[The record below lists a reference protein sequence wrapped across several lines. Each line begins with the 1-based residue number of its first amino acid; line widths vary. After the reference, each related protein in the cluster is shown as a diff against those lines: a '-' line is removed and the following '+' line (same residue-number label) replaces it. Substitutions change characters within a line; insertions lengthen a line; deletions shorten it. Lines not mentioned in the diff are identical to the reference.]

1 MEKNKRMNNIPL
13 SPFSEDHLNITGARE
28 NNLKNISLS
37 LPQQK
42 LIVITGL
49 SGSGKSSLAFDTIY
63 AEGQRRYMETF
74 SAYARQFI
82 GNLEHPDVDK
92 ITGLNP
98 VIAIEQKTVNKN
110 PRSTVGTITEI
121 YDFLRLL
128 YARCATAY
136 SYVTGEKMV
145 SYHERELFDIISS
158 NYKSK
163 TVALLAPVIR
173 GRKGHYKEWFENIRK
188 KGFTKAR
195 VDGEIVSL
203 SFNLQLD
210 RYKIHDIDIVIDQFE
225 VKDSAAQRLV
235 NSLRLGLQ
243 HGKGTIVVL
252 NPATG
257 ETRNLSRHLI
267 CPTSGVSYQEPEPN
281 TFSFNSPYGACTKCS
296 GLGYITEIDLEKIIP
311 DKKRSINEGGI
322 ALLGS
327 AKSSSMF
334 KQLNALAEKFNFSL
348 NEPICNLGEDIL
360 DIILYGTNEPIY
372 IKSEITGLSP
382 QKVNFDGIVNFMN
395 NFDFDSAPSS
405 LKKWINQFINA
416 IECPVC
422 KGARLKKES
431 LCFKIGDKTIS
442 DLALMDISDLVLW
455 VASCNQYFD
464 EKQQIIAH
472 EIVREIAMRLR
483 FLTDVGISYLSL
495 NRSAKS
501 LAGGEAQRIRLATQI
516 SSQLVNVLYILD
528 EPSIGLHQR
537 DNRRLIESLQHLRD
551 AENSIIVVEHDEE
564 MMRAADFIVDVG
576 PFAGEHGGEIVA
588 QGTFDDILKSNS
600 LTSDYLTGK
609 KQIVIPETRRPGN
622 GNYITLINAS
632 GNNLK
637 NITIDFPLG
646 KLICVTGVSGSG
658 KSSLVNETLY
668 PILNRHIYKSEKKP
682 LPYKEI
688 IGLEH
693 IDKVIEINQQ
703 PIGKTPRSNP
713 ATYIGVFDDIRQ
725 LFAQLPESKIR
736 GYKPGRFSFNVP
748 GGRCEECGGAG
759 VKAIEMNFLPD
770 VYVTCEKCNGNRY
783 NAETLEIRYK
793 GKSINDV
800 LEMDIDT
807 ALTFFEGIPFIVQKL
822 QTLAEVG
829 LGYIRLGQP
838 STTLSGGEAQRVKLA
853 AELSKKDTGS
863 TFYILDEPTTGLHFH
878 DIAIL
883 LDLLNRFVDKGN
895 TVLII
900 EHNMDVIKMA
910 DHIIDM
916 GPEGGRYG
924 GEIIAVGTPEEVV
937 VQQKGFTWE
946 YLQKPVSASASASY
960 SLS

>member
-1 MEKNKRMNNIPL
+1 LPIA
-13 SPFSEDHLNITGARE
+13 SSTFSEDRLCITGARE
-28 NNLKNISLS
+28 NNLKNVSLS
-37 LPQQK
+37 LPQHK

-145 SYHERELFDIISS
+145 SYHERELLEIISTQ
-158 NYKSK
+158 YKGK
-163 TVALLAPVIR
+163 NIALLAPVIR

-225 VKDSAAQRLV
+225 VKEVVSQRLS

-252 NPATG
+252 DSATG
-257 ETRNLSRHLI
+257 EIRNLSRHLI
-267 CPTSGVSYQEPEPN
+267 CPTSGISYPEPEPN
-281 TFSFNSPYGACTKCS
+281 TFSFNSPYGACPKCN
-296 GLGYITEIDLEKIIP
+296 GLGYITEMDMEKIIP
-311 DKKRSINEGGI
+311 DKNRSINEGGI

-327 AKSSSMF
+327 AKPSSMF

-348 NEPICNLGEDIL
+348 NDPINVLGDDIL
-360 DIILYGTNEPIY
+360 DIILYGTNEPVY
-372 IKSEITGLSP
+372 IKSEFTGLSP
-382 QKVNFDGIVNFMN
+382 QKITFEGIINFLN
-395 NFDFDSAPSS
+395 NFDFDSAPAS
-405 LKKWINQFINA
+405 LKKWINQFVNE

-442 DLALMDISDLVLW
+442 DLAMMDISDLAQW
-455 VASCNQYFD
+455 MTTCDTYFD
-464 EKQQIIAH
+464 EKQKIIAF
-472 EIVREIAMRLR
+472 EILREISMRIQ

-495 NRSAKS
+495 NRSAKT

-537 DNRRLIESLQHLRD
+537 DNHRLIESLQHLRD
-551 AENSIIVVEHDEE
+551 AENSIIVVEHDED
-564 MMRAADFIVDVG
+564 MMRAADYIVDVG
-576 PFAGEHGGEIVA
+576 PLAGEHGGEIVA
-588 QGTFDDILKSNS
+588 QGTFDEILKSNS
-600 LTSDYLTGK
+600 LTADYLTGR
-609 KQIVIPETRRPGN
+609 KQIVVPTSRRTGN
-622 GNYITLINAS
+622 GKSITLTHCT

-637 NITIDFPLG
+637 NITVDFPLG

-658 KSSLVNETLY
+658 KSTLINETLY
-668 PILNRHIYKSEKKP
+668 PILNRHIYRSEKKP
-682 LPYKEI
+682 LPYGEVV
-688 IGLEH
+688 GLEH

-736 GYKPGRFSFNVP
+736 GYKPGRFSFNVT

-770 VYVTCEKCNGNRY
+770 VYVTCDKCNGKRY
-783 NAETLEIRYK
+783 NPETLEIRYK

-807 ALTFFEGIPFIVQKL
+807 ALAFFEGIPFIIQKL
-822 QTLAEVG
+822 KTLVEVG
-829 LGYIRLGQP
+829 LGYIRLGQS
-838 STTLSGGEAQRVKLA
+838 STTLSGGEAQRIKLA
-853 AELSKKDTGS
+853 AELSKKDTGT
-863 TFYILDEPTTGLHFH
+863 TFYILDEPTTGLHFQ

-895 TVLII
+895 SVLVI
-900 EHNMDVIKMA
+900 EHNMEVIKMA
-910 DHIIDM
+910 DYIIDM

-924 GEIIAVGTPEEVV
+924 GEIIATGTPEEIVR
-937 VQQKGFTWE
+937 QGKGFTGR
-946 YLQKPVSASASASY
+946 YLGEKI
-960 SLS
+960 

>member
-1 MEKNKRMNNIPL
+1 VNYINPP
-13 SPFSEDHLNITGARE
+13 SPFSEDRLCITGARE
-28 NNLKNISLS
+28 NNLKNVSLS
-37 LPQQK
+37 LPQHK

-136 SYVTGEKMV
+136 SFVTGEKMV
-145 SYHERELFDIISS
+145 SYHERELLEIIST
-158 NYKSK
+158 NYKGK
-163 TVALLAPVIR
+163 TIALLAPVIR

-195 VDGEIVSL
+195 VDGEIIPL
-203 SFNLQLD
+203 SFNFQLD
-210 RYKIHDIDIVIDQFE
+210 RYKIHDIDIVVDQFE
-225 VKDSAAQRLV
+225 IKESSLQRLT

-252 NPATG
+252 DTTSG
-257 ETRNLSRHLI
+257 ETKNLSRHLI

-281 TFSFNSPYGACTKCS
+281 TFSFNSPYGACQKCS
-296 GLGYITEIDLEKIIP
+296 GLGFITEMDLEKIIP
-311 DKKRSINEGGI
+311 DKKLSINAGGI
-322 ALLGS
+322 ALLGA

-348 NEPICNLGEDIL
+348 NVPIANLDEDIL

-372 IKSEITGLSP
+372 IKSEFAGLSP
-382 QKVNFDGIVNFMN
+382 QKVNFEGIVNFMN
-395 NFDFDSAPSS
+395 NFDFDSAPAS
-405 LKKWINQFINA
+405 LKKWINQFVNEM
-416 IECPVC
+416 ECPLC

-442 DLALMDISDLVLW
+442 DLALMDISELADW
-455 VASCNQYFD
+455 ISNCRQYFD
-464 EKQQIIAH
+464 EKQQLIAH
-472 EIVREIAMRLR
+472 EIIREIAMRIR
-483 FLTDVGISYLSL
+483 FMTDVGISYLSL

-537 DNRRLIESLQHLRD
+537 DNHRLIESLQQLRD
-551 AENSIIVVEHDEE
+551 AENSIIVVEHDEG
-564 MMRAADFIVDVG
+564 MMQAADIIVDVG
-576 PFAGEHGGEIVA
+576 PFAGEKGGEIVA
-588 QGTFDDILKSNS
+588 QGTFDEILKSNS
-600 LTSDYLTGK
+600 LTADYLTGK
-609 KQIVIPETRRPGN
+609 KKIVVPEKRRDGN
-622 GNYITLINAS
+622 GKVISLINCT

-637 NITIDFPLG
+637 NVTVEFPLG

-658 KSSLVNETLY
+658 KSSLINETLY
-668 PILNRHIYKSEKKP
+668 PILNKHIYRGEKKP
-682 LPYKEI
+682 LPYGEI
-688 IGLEH
+688 SGLEH

-725 LFAQLPESKIR
+725 LFSQLPESKIR
-736 GYKPGRFSFNVP
+736 GYKPGRFSFNVT

-759 VKAIEMNFLPD
+759 VRAIEMNFLPD
-770 VYVTCEKCNGNRY
+770 VYVTCDKCNGKRY
-783 NAETLEIRYK
+783 NPETLEIRYK

-807 ALTFFEGIPFIVQKL
+807 ALPFFEGIPFIVQKL
-822 QTLAEVG
+822 RTLVDVG
-829 LGYIRLGQP
+829 LGYVRLGQP
-838 STTLSGGEAQRVKLA
+838 STTLSGGEAQRIKLA

-883 LDLLNRFVDKGN
+883 LNLLNRFVDKGN
-895 TVLII
+895 TVVVI
-900 EHNMDVIKMA
+900 EHNMEVIKMA
-910 DHIIDM
+910 DHIIDL

-924 GEIIAVGTPEEVV
+924 GEIVSTGTPEEIIE
-937 VQQKGFTWE
+937 QQKGFTWE
-946 YLQKPVSASASASY
+946 YLKV
-960 SLS
+960 

>member
-1 MEKNKRMNNIPL
+1 MGKNEHMSDP
-13 SPFSEDHLNITGARE
+13 SPFSESHLCITGARE
-28 NNLKNISLS
+28 NNLKNVSLS
-37 LPQQK
+37 LPQHK

-145 SYHERELFDIISS
+145 SYHERELLEIIST
-158 NYKSK
+158 NYKGKSI
-163 TVALLAPVIR
+163 ALLAPVIR

-195 VDGEIVSL
+195 VDGEIIPL
-203 SFNLQLD
+203 SFNFQLD

-225 VKDSAAQRLV
+225 VKDSVSQRLV

-243 HGKGTIVVL
+243 HGKGTVVVL
-252 NPATG
+252 DTATG
-257 ETRNLSRHLI
+257 ESKNLSRHLI
-267 CPTSGVSYQEPEPN
+267 CPTSGISYQEPEPN
-281 TFSFNSPYGACTKCS
+281 TFSFNSPYGACPKCS
-296 GLGYITEIDLEKIIP
+296 GLGYISEIDLDKIIP
-311 DKKRSINEGGI
+311 DKKLSINAGGI
-322 ALLGS
+322 ALLGA
-327 AKSSSMF
+327 AKTTSMF
-334 KQLNALAEKFNFSL
+334 KHLNALAEKFNFSL
-348 NEPICNLGEDIL
+348 NDPITDLGENIL

-372 IKSEITGLSP
+372 IKSEFSGLSP
-382 QKVNFDGIVNFMN
+382 QKVNFEGIVNFMN
-395 NFDFDSAPSS
+395 HFDFDAAPAS
-405 LKKWINQFINA
+405 LKKWMNQFVNE

-422 KGARLKKES
+422 KGSRLKKES
-431 LCFKIGDKTIS
+431 LCFKIGDKSIA
-442 DLALMDISDLVLW
+442 DLAKMDISELAGW
-455 VASCNQYFD
+455 ISNCNQYFD
-464 EKQQIIAH
+464 EKQQTIAH
-472 EIVREIAMRLR
+472 EIVREIAMRIQ
-483 FLTDVGISYLSL
+483 FMTDVGISYLSL

-537 DNRRLIESLQHLRD
+537 DNHRLIESLQHLRD
-551 AENSIIVVEHDEE
+551 AENSIIVVEHDEG
-564 MMRAADFIVDVG
+564 MMRAADYIVDVG
-576 PFAGEHGGEIVA
+576 PFAGEKGGEIVA
-588 QGTFDDILKSNS
+588 QGTFNDILKSNS
-600 LTSDYLTGK
+600 LTAAYLTGK
-609 KQIVIPETRRPGN
+609 KQIVVPKTRREGT
-622 GNYITLINAS
+622 GKYITLFNCT

-637 NITIDFPLG
+637 NITVEFPLG

-658 KSSLVNETLY
+658 KSTLINETLY
-668 PILNRHIYKSEKKP
+668 PILNKHIYRSEKKP
-682 LPYKEI
+682 LPYGEI
-688 IGLEH
+688 AGLEH

-736 GYKPGRFSFNVP
+736 GYKPGRFSFNVT

-770 VYVTCEKCNGNRY
+770 VYVTCDKCNGKRY
-783 NAETLEIRYK
+783 NPETLEIRYK

-807 ALTFFEGIPFIVQKL
+807 ALPFFEGIPFIVQKL
-822 QTLAEVG
+822 KTLAEVG

-838 STTLSGGEAQRVKLA
+838 STTLSGGEAQRIKLA
-853 AELSKKDTGS
+853 AELSKKDTGN

-883 LDLLNRFVDKGN
+883 LNLLNRFVDKGN
-895 TVLII
+895 TVVVI

-910 DHIIDM
+910 DHIIDL

-924 GEIIAVGTPEEVV
+924 GEIVATGTPEEIVAG
-937 VQQKGFTWE
+937 KRGFTWE
-946 YLQKPVSASASASY
+946 YLKI
-960 SLS
+960 

>member
-1 MEKNKRMNNIPL
+1 MSTILP
-13 SPFSEDHLNITGARE
+13 SFSEDRLCITGARE

-37 LPQQK
+37 LPQHK

-110 PRSTVGTITEI
+110 PRSTVGTITEV

-136 SYVTGEKMV
+136 SYITGEKMV
-145 SYHERELFDIISS
+145 SHHERELLEIISNS
-158 NYKSK
+158 YKGK
-163 TVALLAPVIR
+163 TIAILSPIVR
-173 GRKGHYKEWFENIRK
+173 GRKGHYKEWFETIRK

-195 VDGEIVSL
+195 VDGEIVQL

-210 RYKIHDIDIVIDQFE
+210 RYKIHDIDIVIDLFE
-225 VKDSAAQRLV
+225 VKESALSRLT

-243 HGKGTIVVL
+243 HGKGTIVVMDT
-252 NPATG
+252 ATG
-257 ETRNLSRHLI
+257 ETKNLSRHLI
-267 CPTSGVSYQEPEPN
+267 CPTSGISYQEPEPN
-281 TFSFNSPYGACTKCS
+281 TFSFNSPYGACPKCS
-296 GLGYITEIDLEKIIP
+296 GLGYITEMDLDKIIP
-311 DKKRSINEGGI
+311 DKKISINLGGI

-327 AKSSSMF
+327 AKPSSMF
-334 KQLNALAEKFNFSL
+334 KQMNALAEKFNFSL
-348 NEPICNLGEDIL
+348 DDPIDKLGEEIL

-372 IKSEITGLSP
+372 VKSEFSGLSP
-382 QKVNFDGIVNFMN
+382 QKINFEGIINFMN
-395 NFDFDSAPSS
+395 NFDFESAPAS
-405 LKKWINQFINA
+405 LKKWVNQFIN
-416 IECPVC
+416 ETKCPVC
-422 KGARLKKES
+422 KGSRLRKES
-431 LCFKIGDKTIS
+431 LCFKIGEKTIS
-442 DLALMDISDLVLW
+442 DLAMMDISELADWL
-455 VASCNQYFD
+455 ATCNEYFD
-464 EKQQIIAH
+464 EKQKIIAH
-472 EIVREIAMRLR
+472 EILREISLRLQ

-495 NRSAKS
+495 NRSARS

-551 AENSIIVVEHDEE
+551 AENSIIVVEHDED

-576 PFAGEHGGEIVA
+576 PFAGERGGEIVA
-588 QGTFDDILKSNS
+588 QGNWNEILNSNS
-600 LTSDYLTGK
+600 LTADYLTGK
-609 KQIVIPETRRPGN
+609 KQIIIPETRREGN
-622 GNYITLINAS
+622 GKFITLINCS

-637 NITIDFPLG
+637 NITVEFPLG
-646 KLICVTGVSGSG
+646 ALICVTGVSGSG
-658 KSSLVNETLY
+658 KSTLINETLY
-668 PILNRHIYKSEKKP
+668 PILNHYIYNSEKKP
-682 LPYKEI
+682 LPYGEI

-736 GYKPGRFSFNVP
+736 GYKPGRFSFNVA
-748 GGRCEECGGAG
+748 GGRCDECGGAG
-759 VKAIEMNFLPD
+759 VKTIEMNFLPD
-770 VYVTCEKCNGNRY
+770 VYVTCDKCNGKRY

-793 GKSINDV
+793 GKTINDV

-807 ALTFFEGIPFIVQKL
+807 ALAFFEGIPFIVQKL
-822 QTLAEVG
+822 RTLAEVG

-838 STTLSGGEAQRVKLA
+838 STTLSGGEAQRIKLS
-853 AELSKKDTGS
+853 AELSKKDTGT
-863 TFYILDEPTTGLHFH
+863 TFYILDEPTTGLHFY
-878 DIAIL
+878 DIAML
-883 LDLLNRFVDKGN
+883 MDLLNRFVNKGN
-895 TVLII
+895 TVLVI
-900 EHNMDVIKMA
+900 EHNMEVIKMA

-924 GEIIAVGTPEEVV
+924 GKIVATGTPEEIVEM
-937 VQQKGFTWE
+937 QKGFTWE
-946 YLQKPVSASASASY
+946 YLKCKI
-960 SLS
+960 

>member
-1 MEKNKRMNNIPL
+1 MINNNV
-13 SPFSEDHLNITGARE
+13 SESHLCITGARE
-28 NNLKNISLS
+28 NNLKNVSLQ
-37 LPQQK
+37 LPQHK

-145 SYHERELFDIISS
+145 SFHERELLEIIST
-158 NYKSK
+158 NYKGK
-163 TVALLAPVIR
+163 NIALLAPVIR

-195 VDGEIVSL
+195 VDGEIMSL

-225 VKDSAAQRLV
+225 VKDSALPRLT

-243 HGKGTIVVL
+243 HGKGTVVVL
-252 NPATG
+252 DTATG
-257 ETRNLSRHLI
+257 ETKNLSRHLI
-267 CPTSGVSYQEPEPN
+267 CPTSGISYQEPEPN
-281 TFSFNSPYGACTKCS
+281 TFSFNSPYGACPKCS
-296 GLGYITEIDLEKIIP
+296 GLGFITEMDLEKIIP
-311 DKKRSINEGGI
+311 DKKLSINAGGI

-327 AKSSSMF
+327 AKPSSMF

-348 NEPICNLGEDIL
+348 NDPIADLGEDIL

-372 IKSEITGLSP
+372 IKSEYTGLSP
-382 QKVNFDGIVNFMN
+382 QKVNFEGIVNFMN
-395 NFDFDSAPSS
+395 NFDFDSAPAS
-405 LKKWINQFINA
+405 LKKWINQFVNEM
-416 IECPVC
+416 ECPLC

-442 DLALMDISDLVLW
+442 DLAMMDISELADW
-455 VASCNQYFD
+455 IANCNHYFD
-464 EKQQIIAH
+464 EKQRIIAH
-472 EIVREIAMRLR
+472 EILREIALR
-483 FLTDVGISYLSL
+483 IQFLTDVGISYLSL

-537 DNRRLIESLQHLRD
+537 DNHRLIESLQHLRD
-551 AENSIIVVEHDEE
+551 AENSVIVVEHDEG
-564 MMRAADFIVDVG
+564 MMRAADFVVDIG

-588 QGTFDDILKSNS
+588 QGTFDEILKSNS
-600 LTSDYLTGK
+600 LTADYLTGK
-609 KQIVIPETRRPGN
+609 KQIVVPKTRRKGN
-622 GNYITLINAS
+622 GNLITLHNCT

-637 NITIDFPLG
+637 NITVEFPLG

-658 KSSLVNETLY
+658 KSTLINETLY
-668 PILNRHIYKSEKKP
+668 PILNKHIYKSEKKP
-682 LPYKEI
+682 LPYETI
-688 IGLEH
+688 TGLEH

-725 LFAQLPESKIR
+725 LFSQLPESKIR
-736 GYKPGRFSFNVP
+736 GYKPGRFSFNVT

-770 VYVTCEKCNGNRY
+770 VYVTCEKCNGKRY

-807 ALTFFEGIPFIVQKL
+807 ALPFFEGIPFIVQKL
-822 QTLAEVG
+822 QTLVDVG

-838 STTLSGGEAQRVKLA
+838 STTLSGGEAQRIKLA

-883 LDLLNRFVDKGN
+883 LDLLNRFVNKGN
-895 TVLII
+895 TVLVI

-924 GEIIAVGTPEEVV
+924 GEIIAVGTPEEIVT
-937 VQQKGFTWE
+937 QRKGFTWE
-946 YLQKPVSASASASY
+946 FLKKETR
-960 SLS
+960 

>member
-1 MEKNKRMNNIPL
+1 VEHSL
-13 SPFSEDHLNITGARE
+13 STFSEDKLCITGARE

-37 LPQQK
+37 LPQHK

-82 GNLEHPDVDK
+82 GNLEHPEVDK

-145 SYHERELFDIISS
+145 SYHERELLEIISN
-158 NYKSK
+158 NYKGK
-163 TVALLAPVIR
+163 TIAILAPMVR

-195 VDGEIVSL
+195 VDGEIVPL

-210 RYKIHDIDIVIDQFE
+210 RYKIHDIDIVVDQFE
-225 VKDSAAQRLV
+225 VKDAAAQRLV

-252 NPATG
+252 NPVTG

-267 CPTSGVSYQEPEPN
+267 CPTSGVSYQDPEPN
-281 TFSFNSPYGACTKCS
+281 SFSFNSPYGACSKCS
-296 GLGYITEIDLEKIIP
+296 GLGYITEMDLEKIIP
-311 DKKRSINEGGI
+311 DKKLSINAGGI

-327 AKSSSMF
+327 ARPSSMF
-334 KQLNALAEKFNFSL
+334 KQLNALAEKFYFSL
-348 NEPICNLGEDIL
+348 NDPISDLSDETL

-372 IKSEITGLSP
+372 LKSDITGLSP
-382 QKVNFDGIVNFMN
+382 QKVNFEGIVNFLN
-395 NFDFDSAPSS
+395 NFDYDSAPTS
-405 LKKWINQFINA
+405 LKKWINQFVNE

-431 LCFKIGDKTIS
+431 LCFKIGNKSIS
-442 DLALMDISDLVLW
+442 ELAMMDISELALW
-455 VASCNQYFD
+455 MATSQQYFD

-472 EIVREIAMRLR
+472 EIVREITMRLK

-501 LAGGEAQRIRLATQI
+501 LSGGEAQRIRLATQI

-564 MMRAADFIVDVG
+564 MMHSADFIVDVG

-600 LTSDYLTGK
+600 LTADYLTCK
-609 KQIVIPETRRPGN
+609 KQIIAPKTRRTGN
-622 GNYITLINAS
+622 GNMLTLMNCT

-637 NITIDFPLG
+637 NITVDLPLG
-646 KLICVTGVSGSG
+646 TLICVTGVSGSG
-658 KSSLVNETLY
+658 KSTLINETLY
-668 PILNRHIYKSEKKP
+668 PILNRHIYRSEKKP
-682 LPYKEI
+682 LPYEEI
-688 IGLEH
+688 IGLEYV
-693 IDKVIEINQQ
+693 DKVIEINQQ

-713 ATYIGVFDDIRQ
+713 ATYIGVFDDIRL

-736 GYKPGRFSFNVP
+736 GYKPGRFSFNVT

-770 VYVTCEKCNGNRY
+770 VYVTCENCNGKRY

-807 ALTFFEGIPFIVQKL
+807 ALAFFEEIPFIAQKL
-822 QTLAEVG
+822 RTLVEVG
-829 LGYIRLGQP
+829 LDYIRLGQP

-878 DIAIL
+878 DTDIML
-883 LDLLNRFVDKGN
+883 QLLNRFVNKGN
-895 TVLII
+895 TVLVI
-900 EHNMDVIKMA
+900 EHNMEVIKMA
-910 DHIIDM
+910 DYIIDM

-924 GEIIAVGTPEEVV
+924 GEIIATGTPEEIV
-937 VQQKGFTWE
+937 VQKKGFTWE
-946 YLQKPVSASASASY
+946 YLEKKLVY
-960 SLS
+960 L

>member
-1 MEKNKRMNNIPL
+1 MQT
-13 SPFSEDHLNITGARE
+13 SPSTFSEDQLCITGARE
-28 NNLKNISLS
+28 NNLKNISLT
-37 LPQQK
+37 LPQHK
-42 LIVITGL
+42 LVVITGL

-136 SYVTGEKMV
+136 SYVTGEKMA
-145 SYHERELFDIISS
+145 SYHERELLEIIST
-158 NYKSK
+158 NYKGK
-163 TVALLAPVIR
+163 TIALLAPVVR

-225 VKDSAAQRLV
+225 VKDTSLQRLT

-252 NPATG
+252 NVATG

-267 CPTSGVSYQEPEPN
+267 CPTSGISYPEPEPN
-281 TFSFNSPYGACTKCS
+281 SFSFNSPYGACPKCN
-296 GLGYITEIDLEKIIP
+296 GLGYITEIDMEKIIP
-311 DKKRSINEGGI
+311 DKKLSINAGGI

-348 NEPICNLGEDIL
+348 NDPIHNLGDEIL
-360 DIILYGTNEPIY
+360 DIILYGTAEPIY
-372 IKSEITGLSP
+372 IKSEFTGLSP
-382 QKVNFDGIVNFMN
+382 QKVNFEGIITFIN
-395 NFDFDSAPSS
+395 NFDFDSAPTS
-405 LKKWINQFINA
+405 LKKWINHFVNEA
-416 IECPVC
+416 ECPAC

-431 LCFKIGDKTIS
+431 LCFKIGNKTIS
-442 DLALMDISDLVLW
+442 DLAMMDISDLAQW
-455 VASCNQYFD
+455 VSSCYQYFD
-464 EKQQIIAH
+464 DKQQIIAH
-472 EIVREIAMRLR
+472 EIIREIAMRLQ

-537 DNRRLIESLQHLRD
+537 DNHRLIESLKHLRD

-564 MMRAADFIVDVG
+564 MMRAADYIVDVG
-576 PFAGEHGGEIVA
+576 PFAGEHGGEITA
-588 QGTFDDILKSNS
+588 QGTFNEIAQSNS
-600 LTSDYLTGK
+600 LTADYLTGR
-609 KQIVIPETRRPGN
+609 KQIVVPQTRRTGN
-622 GNYITLINAS
+622 GKVITLINCS

-637 NITIDFPLG
+637 NITVDFPLG
-646 KLICVTGVSGSG
+646 QLICVTGVSGSG
-658 KSSLVNETLY
+658 KSTLINETLY
-668 PILNRHIYKSEKKP
+668 PVLNKHIYRSEKKP
-682 LPYKEI
+682 LPYQEV
-688 IGLEH
+688 IGLEYV
-693 IDKVIEINQQ
+693 DKVIEINQQ

-713 ATYIGVFDDIRQ
+713 ATYIGVFDDIRL

-736 GYKPGRFSFNVP
+736 GYKPGRFSFNVT

-759 VKAIEMNFLPD
+759 VKTVEMNFLPD
-770 VYVTCEKCNGNRY
+770 VYVTCEKCNGKRY

-807 ALTFFEGIPFIVQKL
+807 ALAFFEGIPFIVQKL
-822 QTLAEVG
+822 QTLVEVG

-883 LDLLNRFVDKGN
+883 MDLLNRFVEKGN
-895 TVLII
+895 TVLVI
-900 EHNMDVIKMA
+900 EHNMEVIKMA

-924 GEIIAVGTPEEVV
+924 GEIIATGTPEEIVA
-937 VQQKGFTWE
+937 QQKGFTWE
-946 YLQKPVSASASASY
+946 YLAGVLACNT
-960 SLS
+960 L

>member
-1 MEKNKRMNNIPL
+1 VALTVIKQNTLDRALAPIDNLTTPT
-13 SPFSEDHLNITGARE
+13 FSEDQLCITGARE
-28 NNLKNISLS
+28 NNLKNVSLT
-37 LPQQK
+37 LPQHK

-82 GNLEHPDVDK
+82 GNLEHPDVEK

-136 SYVTGEKMV
+136 SYVTGEKMA
-145 SYHERELFDIISS
+145 SYHERELIEIIT
-158 NYKSK
+158 NGYKNK
-163 TVALLAPVIR
+163 TIALLAPVVR

-188 KGFTKAR
+188 KGFTKTR
-195 VDGEIVSL
+195 VDGEIVPL

-225 VKDSAAQRLV
+225 MKESALQRLT

-252 NPATG
+252 DVLSG

-267 CPTSGVSYQEPEPN
+267 CPTSGISYQEPEPN
-281 TFSFNSPYGACTKCS
+281 TFSFNSPYGACPKCS
-296 GLGYITEIDLEKIIP
+296 GLGYITEMDLEKIIP
-311 DKKRSINEGGI
+311 DKKCSINAGGI

-327 AKSSSMF
+327 AKNSSMF
-334 KQLNALAEKFNFSL
+334 KQLNALSEKFNFSL
-348 NEPICNLGEDIL
+348 NDPIDKLGDEIL
-360 DIILYGTNEPIY
+360 DIILYGTTEPIY
-372 IKSEITGLSP
+372 IKSEFTGLSP
-382 QKVNFDGIVNFMN
+382 QKINFEGIVNFMN
-395 NFDFDSAPSS
+395 NFDFESAPAS
-405 LKKWINQFINA
+405 LRKWVNQFVNET
-416 IECPVC
+416 ECPVC
-422 KGARLKKES
+422 KGSRLKKES
-431 LCFKIGDKTIS
+431 LCFKIGNNSIS
-442 DLALMDISDLVLW
+442 DLAMMDISELSEW
-455 VASCNQYFD
+455 IATCSEYFD
-464 EKQQIIAH
+464 ETHQIIAH
-472 EIVREIAMRLR
+472 EILREISMRLR

-551 AENSIIVVEHDEE
+551 AENSVIVVEHDED

-576 PFAGEHGGEIVA
+576 PFAGERGGEIVT
-588 QGTFDDILKSNS
+588 QGGFNEILNSNS
-600 LTSDYLTGK
+600 LTADYLTGK
-609 KQIVIPETRRPGN
+609 KQIVVPKTRREGN
-622 GNYITLINAS
+622 GNFITLINCS

-637 NITIDFPLG
+637 NITVVFPLG

-658 KSSLVNETLY
+658 KSTLINETLY

-682 LPYKEI
+682 LPFGEI
-688 IGLEH
+688 IGLEY

-736 GYKPGRFSFNVP
+736 GYKPGRFSFNVT
-748 GGRCEECGGAG
+748 GGRCEECSGAG
-759 VKAIEMNFLPD
+759 VKTIEMNFLPD
-770 VYVTCEKCNGNRY
+770 VYVTCDKCNGKRY

-793 GKSINDV
+793 GKTINDV

-807 ALTFFEGIPFIVQKL
+807 ALAFFEGIPFIVQKL
-822 QTLAEVG
+822 RTLAEVG

-853 AELSKKDTGS
+853 AELSKKDTGT
-863 TFYILDEPTTGLHFH
+863 TFYILDEPTTGLHFQ
-878 DIAIL
+878 DISIL
-883 LDLLNRFVDKGN
+883 MDLLNRFVNKGN
-895 TVLII
+895 TVLVI
-900 EHNMDVIKMA
+900 EHNMEVIKMA

-916 GPEGGRYG
+916 GPEGGRHG
-924 GEIIAVGTPEEVV
+924 GEIIATGTPEEIVELR
-937 VQQKGFTWE
+937 KGFTWE
-946 YLQKPVSASASASY
+946 YLRFKI
-960 SLS
+960 

>member
-1 MEKNKRMNNIPL
+1 MINP
-13 SPFSEDHLNITGARE
+13 EDHLCITGARE
-28 NNLKNISLS
+28 NNLKNISLT

-49 SGSGKSSLAFDTIY
+49 SGSGKSSLAFNTIY

-74 SAYARQFI
+74 SSYARQFI
-82 GNLEHPDVDK
+82 GNLEHPNVDK

-145 SYHERELFDIISS
+145 SYHEKELLEIISTH
-158 NYKSK
+158 YKGK

-195 VDGEIVSL
+195 VDGEIVPL

-210 RYKIHDIDIVIDQFE
+210 RYKIHDIDIIIDQFE
-225 VKDSAAQRLV
+225 VKESAWARLT

-243 HGKGTIVVL
+243 HGKGSIVVL
-252 NPATG
+252 DIATG

-267 CPTSGVSYQEPEPN
+267 CPTSGISYPEPEPN
-281 TFSFNSPYGACTKCS
+281 TFSFNSPYGACPKCN
-296 GLGYITEIDLEKIIP
+296 GLGYITEMDLEKIMP
-311 DKKRSINEGGI
+311 NKKLSINAGGI
-322 ALLGS
+322 ALLGT
-327 AKSSSMF
+327 AKPSSMF
-334 KQLNALAEKFNFSL
+334 KQLNALSEKFNFSL
-348 NEPICNLGEDIL
+348 NDPIETLGDEIL

-372 IKSEITGLSP
+372 IKSEFTGLSP
-382 QKVNFDGIVNFMN
+382 QKVNFEGIVNFMN
-395 NFDFDSAPSS
+395 NFDFESVPAS
-405 LKKWINQFINA
+405 LKKWVNQFINE
-416 IECPVC
+416 IECPMC

-431 LCFKIGDKTIS
+431 LYFKIGNKAIS
-442 DLALMDISDLVLW
+442 DLAMMDISELAEW
-455 VASCNQYFD
+455 IGSCNSYFD
-464 EKQQIIAH
+464 EKQQIIAF
-472 EIVREIAMRLR
+472 EILREISMRTQ

-537 DNRRLIESLQHLRD
+537 DNHRLIESLLHLRD
-551 AENSIIVVEHDEE
+551 AENSIIVVEHDED
-564 MMRAADFIVDVG
+564 MMRAADYIVDVG
-576 PFAGEHGGEIVA
+576 PFAGEHGGEITA
-588 QGTFDDILKSNS
+588 QGTFDEILKSNS
-600 LTSDYLTGK
+600 LTADYLTGK
-609 KQIVIPETRRPGN
+609 KKIEVPKIRRKGN
-622 GNYITLINAS
+622 GKFITLLNCS

-637 NITIDFPLG
+637 NITIEFPLG

-658 KSSLVNETLY
+658 KSTLINETLY

-682 LPYKEI
+682 LPYGAI
-688 IGLEH
+688 VGMEH

-736 GYKPGRFSFNVP
+736 GYKPGRFSFNVT

-770 VYVTCEKCNGNRY
+770 VYVTCDTCNGKRY
-783 NAETLEIRYK
+783 NPETLEIRYK

-807 ALTFFEGIPFIVQKL
+807 ALVFFEGIPFIVQKL
-822 QTLAEVG
+822 KTLAEVG

-853 AELSKKDTGS
+853 AELSKKDTGT
-863 TFYILDEPTTGLHFH
+863 TFYILDEPTTGLHFQ

-883 LDLLNRFVDKGN
+883 MSLLNRFVDKGN
-895 TVLII
+895 TVVVI
-900 EHNMDVIKMA
+900 EHNMEVIKMA
-910 DHIIDM
+910 DYIIDM

-924 GEIIAVGTPEEVV
+924 GEIIATGTPEDIVK
-937 VQQKGFTWE
+937 QQKGFTWK
-946 YLQKPVSASASASY
+946 YLEVKCS
-960 SLS
+960 

>member
-1 MEKNKRMNNIPL
+1 MQT
-13 SPFSEDHLNITGARE
+13 SPSTFSEDQLCITGARE
-28 NNLKNISLS
+28 NNLKNISLT
-37 LPQQK
+37 LPQHK

-145 SYHERELFDIISS
+145 SYHERELLNIIST
-158 NYKSK
+158 NYKGK
-163 TVALLAPVIR
+163 TIALLAPVIR

-195 VDGEIVSL
+195 VDGKIVSL

-225 VKDSAAQRLV
+225 IKDAALSRLS

-252 NPATG
+252 DIATG
-257 ETRNLSRHLI
+257 ESRNLSRHLI
-267 CPTSGVSYQEPEPN
+267 CPTSGISYPEPEPN
-281 TFSFNSPYGACTKCS
+281 TFSFNSPYGACSKCN
-296 GLGYITEIDLEKIIP
+296 GLGYITEMDMEKVIP
-311 DKKRSINEGGI
+311 DKRLSINAGGI

-348 NEPICNLGEDIL
+348 NDPIYDLSDEVL
-360 DIILYGTNEPIY
+360 DIILYGTNDPIY
-372 IKSEITGLSP
+372 IKSEFTGLSP
-382 QKVNFDGIVNFMN
+382 QKVNFEGIINFIN
-395 NFDFDSAPSS
+395 HFDFDSAPAS
-405 LKKWINQFINA
+405 LKKWINQFVNE

-431 LCFKIGDKTIS
+431 LYFKIGDKSIS
-442 DLALMDISDLVLW
+442 DLAMMDISDLAQW
-455 VASCNQYFD
+455 VATCNSYFN
-464 EKQQIIAH
+464 EKQQIIAF
-472 EIVREIAMRLR
+472 EILREISMRLQ

-537 DNRRLIESLQHLRD
+537 DNHRLIESLQHLRD
-551 AENSIIVVEHDEE
+551 AENSIIVVEHDED
-564 MMRAADFIVDVG
+564 MMRAADYIVDVG
-576 PFAGEHGGEIVA
+576 PFAGERGGEITA
-588 QGTFDDILKSNS
+588 QGTFNEILQSHS
-600 LTSDYLTGK
+600 LTADYLTGRE
-609 KQIVIPETRRPGN
+609 QIVLPKTRREGN
-622 GNYITLINAS
+622 GKTISLINCS

-637 NITIDFPLG
+637 NITVDFPLG

-658 KSSLVNETLY
+658 KSTLINETLY
-668 PILNRHIYKSEKKP
+668 PVLNRHIYKSEKKP
-682 LPYKEI
+682 LPYEEI
-688 IGLEH
+688 VGLED

-736 GYKPGRFSFNVP
+736 GYKPGRFSFNVT

-759 VKAIEMNFLPD
+759 VKTIEMNFLPD
-770 VYVTCEKCNGNRY
+770 VYVTCDKCNGKRY

-807 ALTFFEGIPFIVQKL
+807 ALQFFEGIPFIVQKL
-822 QTLAEVG
+822 KTLVEVG

-883 LDLLNRFVDKGN
+883 MDLLNRFVDKGN
-895 TVLII
+895 TVLVI
-900 EHNMDVIKMA
+900 EHNMEVIKMA

-924 GEIIAVGTPEEVV
+924 GEIIATGTPEEIVA
-937 VQQKGFTWE
+937 QQKGFTWE
-946 YLQKPVSASASASY
+946 YLRFKI
-960 SLS
+960 

>member
-1 MEKNKRMNNIPL
+1 L
-13 SPFSEDHLNITGARE
+13 QTSPSTFSEDQLCITGARE
-28 NNLKNISLS
+28 NNLKNISLT
-37 LPQQK
+37 LPQHK

-145 SYHERELFDIISS
+145 SYHERELLNIIST
-158 NYKSK
+158 NYKGK
-163 TVALLAPVIR
+163 TIALLAPVIR

-195 VDGEIVSL
+195 VDGKIVSL

-225 VKDSAAQRLV
+225 IKDAALSRLS

-252 NPATG
+252 DIATG
-257 ETRNLSRHLI
+257 ESRNLSRHLI
-267 CPTSGVSYQEPEPN
+267 CPTSGISYPEPEPN
-281 TFSFNSPYGACTKCS
+281 TFSFNSPYGACSKCN
-296 GLGYITEIDLEKIIP
+296 GLGYITEMDMEKVIP
-311 DKKRSINEGGI
+311 DKRLSINAGGI

-348 NEPICNLGEDIL
+348 NDPIYDLSDEVL
-360 DIILYGTNEPIY
+360 DIILYGTNDPIY
-372 IKSEITGLSP
+372 IKSEFTGLSP
-382 QKVNFDGIVNFMN
+382 QKVNFEGIINFIN
-395 NFDFDSAPSS
+395 HFDFDSAPAS
-405 LKKWINQFINA
+405 LKKWINQFVNE

-431 LCFKIGDKTIS
+431 LYFKIGDKSIS
-442 DLALMDISDLVLW
+442 DLAMMDISDLAQW
-455 VASCNQYFD
+455 VATCNSYFN
-464 EKQQIIAH
+464 EKQQIIAF
-472 EIVREIAMRLR
+472 EILREISMRLQ

-537 DNRRLIESLQHLRD
+537 DNHRLIESLQHLRD
-551 AENSIIVVEHDEE
+551 AENSIIVVEHDED
-564 MMRAADFIVDVG
+564 MMRAADYIVDVG
-576 PFAGEHGGEIVA
+576 PFAGERGGEITA
-588 QGTFDDILKSNS
+588 QGTFNEILQSHS
-600 LTSDYLTGK
+600 LTADYLTGRE
-609 KQIVIPETRRPGN
+609 QIVLPKTRREGN
-622 GNYITLINAS
+622 GKTISLINCS

-637 NITIDFPLG
+637 NITVDFPLG

-658 KSSLVNETLY
+658 KSTLINETLY
-668 PILNRHIYKSEKKP
+668 PVLNRHIYKSEKKP
-682 LPYKEI
+682 LPYEEI
-688 IGLEH
+688 VGLED

-736 GYKPGRFSFNVP
+736 GYKPGRFSFNVT

-759 VKAIEMNFLPD
+759 VKTIEMNFLPD
-770 VYVTCEKCNGNRY
+770 VYVTCDKCNGKRY

-807 ALTFFEGIPFIVQKL
+807 ALQFFEGIPFIVQKL
-822 QTLAEVG
+822 KTLVEVG

-883 LDLLNRFVDKGN
+883 MDLLNRFVDKGN
-895 TVLII
+895 TVLVI
-900 EHNMDVIKMA
+900 EHNMEVIKMA

-924 GEIIAVGTPEEVV
+924 GEIIATGTPEEIVA
-937 VQQKGFTWE
+937 QQKGFTWE
-946 YLQKPVSASASASY
+946 YLRFKI
-960 SLS
+960 